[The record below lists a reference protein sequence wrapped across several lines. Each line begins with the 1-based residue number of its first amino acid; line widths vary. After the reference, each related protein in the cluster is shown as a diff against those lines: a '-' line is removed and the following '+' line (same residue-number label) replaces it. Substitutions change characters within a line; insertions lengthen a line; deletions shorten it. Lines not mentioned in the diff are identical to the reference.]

1 MCSTPK
7 VSSAV
12 QDTEVIKAATQA
24 NAAVQKATPQNRT
37 ANRGLVSE
45 NIKTSN
51 NGLDD
56 EVMTSKK
63 KLLGE

>member
-7 VSSAV
+7 VTRIESPEIIKTAV
-12 QDTEVIKAATQA
+12 KADASTQRARISNRA
-24 NAAVQKATPQNRT
+24 NQ
-37 ANRGLVSE
+37 RGIISE

-51 NGLDD
+51 NGIND
-56 EVMTSKK
+56 EILSSKK